1 MKKIKLLDDTLVPYD
16 YMTHHIVPN
25 PLVWKRDEMEPDV
38 VVGIA
43 NNGINQL
50 ENYSNC
56 IKCAWV
62 IEPEIINGED
72 YVNVI
77 KNQEKCAPLNV

>member
-1 MKKIKLLDDTLVPYD
+1 MKKIKLLDDTLIPYD

-25 PLVWKRDEMEPDV
+25 PLVWKRDEMVPDV

-50 ENYSNC
+50 ENYN
-56 IKCAWV
+56 I
-62 IEPEIINGED
+62 
-72 YVNVI
+72 
-77 KNQEKCAPLNV
+77 